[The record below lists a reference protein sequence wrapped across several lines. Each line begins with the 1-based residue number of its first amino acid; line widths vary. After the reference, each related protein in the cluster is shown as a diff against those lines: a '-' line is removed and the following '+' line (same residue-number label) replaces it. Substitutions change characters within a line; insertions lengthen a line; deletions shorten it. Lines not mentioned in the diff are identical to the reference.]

1 MSCNR
6 IAVYGHRGRFSSKIL
21 SALIASG
28 APITVLYRPGSD
40 VSSLPFNVAKIQV
53 HVLDEDAL
61 VAALQD
67 IDIVLSLVGD
77 EGIDRELGL
86 VRAIP
91 RTGVKLFVPSDF
103 GLQYDQ
109 EAMAIPV
116 LHKKANVREAAKLAN
131 IPFTVVLIANFAEFT
146 LGSTLEPQRNGS
158 RRARKQAAIY
168 GQCGQRRSEHVV
180 SPQKIL
186 NGMMARMRIHGSPHR
201 ASSTVDYVAAAYVSI
216 FTTNPVSEISNRA
229 IGLVELAPTGQEIAA
244 ALEKRHGRKPAVFTQ
259 STEQVT
265 AEFWARLD
273 SDLSALAPA
282 WYWRKLWGTGDLTR
296 LLGSD
301 IWHVPHVRKAT
312 LDDLIVKG
320 EVGTYRDLSQILP
333 ILEEAMFK

>member
-1 MSCNR
+1 MSYNR

-40 VSSLPFNVAKIQV
+40 VSSLPSGVPKIEV
-53 HVLDEDAL
+53 DVLDDQDAL

-77 EGIDRELGL
+77 EGIDRELGF

-91 RTGVKLFVPSDF
+91 RTGVKLFVPSDL

-109 EAMAIPV
+109 EALAIPV
-116 LHKKANVREAAKLAN
+116 LQKKTNVREAARHAN
-131 IPFTVVLIANFAEFT
+131 IPFTVILIANFAEFT
-146 LGSTLEPQRNGS
+146 LGSIVMGVDVQGNRLLYTGN
-158 RRARKQAAIY
+158 AA
-168 GQCGQRRSEHVV
+168 QE
-180 SPQKIL
+180 K
-186 NGMMARMRIHGSPHR
+186 
-201 ASSTVDYVAAAYVSI
+201 ASMCTVDYVAAAYVSI

-244 ALEKRHGRKPAVFTQ
+244 ALEKRHGRKPAIFRQ

-265 AEFWARLD
+265 AEFLARLD
-273 SDLSALAPA
+273 SDLSAIAPA

-296 LLGSD
+296 LLGFD
-301 IWHVPHVRKAT
+301 IWHVPNVRKAT

-320 EVGTYRDLSQILP
+320 EVDTYRDLSQILP

>member
-1 MSCNR
+1 MSYNR

-28 APITVLYRPGSD
+28 APITVLHRPGSD
-40 VSSLPFNVAKIQV
+40 VSSLPSHVPKIEV
-53 HVLDEDAL
+53 NVLDEDAL

-91 RTGVKLFVPSDF
+91 RTGVKLFVPSDL

-109 EAMAIPV
+109 EALAIPV
-116 LHKKANVREAAKLAN
+116 LQKKANVLEATRQAN
-131 IPFTVVLIANFAEFT
+131 IPFTVILIANFAEFT
-146 LGSTLEPQRNGS
+146 LGSIVMGVDVEGNRLLYTGN
-158 RRARKQAAIY
+158 AAT
-168 GQCGQRRSEHVV
+168 E
-180 SPQKIL
+180 K
-186 NGMMARMRIHGSPHR
+186 
-201 ASSTVDYVAAAYVSI
+201 ASMCTVDYVAAAYVSI

-244 ALEKRHGRKPAVFTQ
+244 ALEKRHGRKPDIFTQ

-265 AEFWARLD
+265 AEFLARLD

-301 IWHVPHVRKAT
+301 IWHVPNVPKAT

-320 EVGTYRDLSQILP
+320 EVETYRDLSQVLP

>member
-1 MSCNR
+1 MSYNR

-40 VSSLPFNVAKIQV
+40 VSSLPSSVPKIEV
-53 HVLDEDAL
+53 DVFDEDAL
-61 VAALQD
+61 VAALQH

-77 EGIDRELGL
+77 EGIDRELGF

-91 RTGVKLFVPSDF
+91 RTGVKLFVPSDL

-109 EAMAIPV
+109 EALAIPV
-116 LHKKANVREAAKLAN
+116 LQKKTNVREAARHAN

-146 LGSTLEPQRNGS
+146 LGSMWVHLLPLALSLSLADQVWNLSVMGVDVQGNRLLYTGN
-158 RRARKQAAIY
+158 AAK
-168 GQCGQRRSEHVV
+168 E
-180 SPQKIL
+180 K
-186 NGMMARMRIHGSPHR
+186 
-201 ASSTVDYVAAAYVSI
+201 ASMCTVDYVAAAYVSI
-216 FTTNPVSEISNRA
+216 FTTNPVSEIRNRA

-244 ALEKRHGRKPAVFTQ
+244 ALEKRHGRKPAIFRQ

-265 AEFWARLD
+265 AEFLARLD

-301 IWHVPHVRKAT
+301 IWHVPNVRKAT

-320 EVGTYRDLSQILP
+320 EVDTYRDLSQVLP
-333 ILEEAMFK
+333 VLEEAMFK

>member
-1 MSCNR
+1 MSYNR

-28 APITVLYRPGSD
+28 APITVLHRPGSD
-40 VSSLPFNVAKIQV
+40 VSSLPSHVPKIEV
-53 HVLDEDAL
+53 NVLDEDAL

-91 RTGVKLFVPSDF
+91 RTGVKLFVPSDL

-109 EAMAIPV
+109 EALAIPV
-116 LHKKANVREAAKLAN
+116 LQKKANVLETVRQAN
-131 IPFTVVLIANFAEFT
+131 IPFTVILIANFAEFT
-146 LGSTLEPQRNGS
+146 LGSIVMGVDVEGNRLLYTGN
-158 RRARKQAAIY
+158 AAT
-168 GQCGQRRSEHVV
+168 E
-180 SPQKIL
+180 K
-186 NGMMARMRIHGSPHR
+186 
-201 ASSTVDYVAAAYVSI
+201 ASMCTVDYVAAAYVSI

-244 ALEKRHGRKPAVFTQ
+244 ALEKRHGRKPDIFTQ

-265 AEFWARLD
+265 AEFLARLD

-301 IWHVPHVRKAT
+301 IWHVPNVRKAT

-320 EVGTYRDLSQILP
+320 EVDTYRDLSQVLP

>member
-1 MSCNR
+1 MSYNR

-28 APITVLYRPGSD
+28 APITVLHRPGSD
-40 VSSLPFNVAKIQV
+40 VSSVPSHVPKIEV
-53 HVLDEDAL
+53 NVLDEDAL

-91 RTGVKLFVPSDF
+91 RTGVKLFVPSDL

-109 EAMAIPV
+109 EALAIPV
-116 LHKKANVREAAKLAN
+116 LQKKANVLEAARQAN
-131 IPFTVVLIANFAEFT
+131 IPFTVILIANFAEFT
-146 LGSTLEPQRNGS
+146 LGSIVMGVDVEGNRLLYTGN
-158 RRARKQAAIY
+158 AAT
-168 GQCGQRRSEHVV
+168 E
-180 SPQKIL
+180 K
-186 NGMMARMRIHGSPHR
+186 
-201 ASSTVDYVAAAYVSI
+201 ASMCTVNYVAAAYVSI

-229 IGLVELAPTGQEIAA
+229 IGLFELAPTGQEIAA
-244 ALEKRHGRKPAVFTQ
+244 ALEKRHGRKPDIFTQ

-265 AEFWARLD
+265 AEFLARLD

-301 IWHVPHVRKAT
+301 IWHVPNVRKAT

-320 EVGTYRDLSQILP
+320 EVDTYRDLSQVLP

>member
-1 MSCNR
+1 MSYNR

-28 APITVLYRPGSD
+28 APITVLHRPGSD
-40 VSSLPFNVAKIQV
+40 VSSVPSHVPKIEV
-53 HVLDEDAL
+53 NVLDEDAL

-91 RTGVKLFVPSDF
+91 RTG
-103 GLQYDQ
+103 
-109 EAMAIPV
+109 
-116 LHKKANVREAAKLAN
+116 KKANVLEAARQAN
-131 IPFTVVLIANFAEFT
+131 IPFTVILIANFAEFT
-146 LGSTLEPQRNGS
+146 LGSIVMGVDVEGNRLLYTGN
-158 RRARKQAAIY
+158 AATEKASMCEY
-168 GQCGQRRSEHVV
+168 TAH
-180 SPQKIL
+180 L
-186 NGMMARMRIHGSPHR
+186 THN
-201 ASSTVDYVAAAYVSI
+201 ASSTVNYVAAAYVSI

-229 IGLVELAPTGQEIAA
+229 IGLFELAPTGQEIAA
-244 ALEKRHGRKPAVFTQ
+244 ALEKRHGRKPDIFTQ

-265 AEFWARLD
+265 AEFLARLD

-301 IWHVPHVRKAT
+301 IWHVPNVRKAT

-320 EVGTYRDLSQILP
+320 EVDTYRDLSQVLP

>member
-1 MSCNR
+1 MSYNR

-28 APITVLYRPGSD
+28 APITVLHRPGSD
-40 VSSLPFNVAKIQV
+40 VSSLPSHVPKIEV
-53 HVLDEDAL
+53 NVLDEDAL

-91 RTGVKLFVPSDF
+91 RTGVKLFVPSDL

-109 EAMAIPV
+109 EALAIPV
-116 LHKKANVREAAKLAN
+116 LQKKANVLETARQAN
-131 IPFTVVLIANFAEFT
+131 IPFTVILIANFAEFT
-146 LGSTLEPQRNGS
+146 LGSIVMGVDVEGNRLLYTGN
-158 RRARKQAAIY
+158 AAT
-168 GQCGQRRSEHVV
+168 E
-180 SPQKIL
+180 K
-186 NGMMARMRIHGSPHR
+186 
-201 ASSTVDYVAAAYVSI
+201 ASMCTVDYVAAAYVSI

-244 ALEKRHGRKPAVFTQ
+244 ALEKRHGRKPDIFTQ

-265 AEFWARLD
+265 AEFLARLD

-301 IWHVPHVRKAT
+301 IWHVPNVRKAT

-320 EVGTYRDLSQILP
+320 EVDTYRDLSQVLP
-333 ILEEAMFK
+333 ILEEAMF

>member
-1 MSCNR
+1 MSYNR

-21 SALIASG
+21 SALLASG
-28 APITVLYRPGSD
+28 APITVLHRPGSD
-40 VSSLPFNVAKIQV
+40 VSSLPSHVPKIEV
-53 HVLDEDAL
+53 NVLDEDAL

-91 RTGVKLFVPSDF
+91 RTGVKLFVPSDL

-109 EAMAIPV
+109 EALAIPV
-116 LHKKANVREAAKLAN
+116 LQKKANVLEAARQAN
-131 IPFTVVLIANFAEFT
+131 IPFTVILIANFAEFT
-146 LGSTLEPQRNGS
+146 LGSIVMGVDVEGNRLLYTGN
-158 RRARKQAAIY
+158 AAT
-168 GQCGQRRSEHVV
+168 E
-180 SPQKIL
+180 K
-186 NGMMARMRIHGSPHR
+186 
-201 ASSTVDYVAAAYVSI
+201 ASMCTVNYVAAAYVSI

-244 ALEKRHGRKPAVFTQ
+244 ALEKRHGRKPDIFTQ

-265 AEFWARLD
+265 AEFLARLD

-301 IWHVPHVRKAT
+301 IWHVPNVRKAT

-320 EVGTYRDLSQILP
+320 EVGTYRDLSQVLP

>member
-1 MSCNR
+1 MSYNR

-28 APITVLYRPGSD
+28 APITVLHRPGSD
-40 VSSLPFNVAKIQV
+40 VSSLPSHVPKIEV
-53 HVLDEDAL
+53 NVLDEDAL

-91 RTGVKLFVPSDF
+91 RTGVKLFVPSDL

-109 EAMAIPV
+109 EALAIPV
-116 LHKKANVREAAKLAN
+116 LQKKANVLETARQAN
-131 IPFTVVLIANFAEFT
+131 IPFTVILIANFAEFT
-146 LGSTLEPQRNGS
+146 LGSIVMGVDVEGNRLLYTGN
-158 RRARKQAAIY
+158 AAT
-168 GQCGQRRSEHVV
+168 E
-180 SPQKIL
+180 K
-186 NGMMARMRIHGSPHR
+186 
-201 ASSTVDYVAAAYVSI
+201 ASMCTVDYVAAAYVSI

-229 IGLVELAPTGQEIAA
+229 IGLVELAPTGQEISA
-244 ALEKRHGRKPAVFTQ
+244 ALEKRHGRKPDIFTQ

-265 AEFWARLD
+265 AEFLARLD

-301 IWHVPHVRKAT
+301 IWHVPNVRKAT

-320 EVGTYRDLSQILP
+320 EVDTYRDLSQVLP
-333 ILEEAMFK
+333 ILEEAMF

>member
-1 MSCNR
+1 MSYNR

-28 APITVLYRPGSD
+28 APITVLHRPGSD
-40 VSSLPFNVAKIQV
+40 VSSLPSHVPKIEV
-53 HVLDEDAL
+53 NVLDEDAL

-91 RTGVKLFVPSDF
+91 RTGVKLFVPSDL

-109 EAMAIPV
+109 EALAIPI
-116 LHKKANVREAAKLAN
+116 LQKKANVLEAARQAN
-131 IPFTVVLIANFAEFT
+131 IPFTVILIANFAEFT
-146 LGSTLEPQRNGS
+146 LGSIVMGVDVEGNRLLYTGN
-158 RRARKQAAIY
+158 AATEKASMCEY
-168 GQCGQRRSEHVV
+168 TAH
-180 SPQKIL
+180 L
-186 NGMMARMRIHGSPHR
+186 THN
-201 ASSTVDYVAAAYVSI
+201 ASSTVNYVAAAYVSI

-244 ALEKRHGRKPAVFTQ
+244 ALEKRHGRKPDIFTQ

-265 AEFWARLD
+265 AEFLARLD

-301 IWHVPHVRKAT
+301 IWHVPNVRKAT

-320 EVGTYRDLSQILP
+320 EVGTYRDLSQVLP

>member
-1 MSCNR
+1 MSYNR

-28 APITVLYRPGSD
+28 APITVLHRPGSD
-40 VSSLPFNVAKIQV
+40 VSSVPSHVPKIEV
-53 HVLDEDAL
+53 NVLDEDAL

-91 RTGVKLFVPSDF
+91 RTG
-103 GLQYDQ
+103 
-109 EAMAIPV
+109 
-116 LHKKANVREAAKLAN
+116 KKANVLEAARQAN
-131 IPFTVVLIANFAEFT
+131 IPFTVILIANFAEFT
-146 LGSTLEPQRNGS
+146 LGSIVMGVDVEGNRLLYTGN
-158 RRARKQAAIY
+158 AATEKASMCEY
-168 GQCGQRRSEHVV
+168 TAH
-180 SPQKIL
+180 L
-186 NGMMARMRIHGSPHR
+186 THN
-201 ASSTVDYVAAAYVSI
+201 ASSTVNYVAAAYVSI

-229 IGLVELAPTGQEIAA
+229 IGLFELAPTGQEIAA
-244 ALEKRHGRKPAVFTQ
+244 ALEKRHGRKPDIFTQ

-265 AEFWARLD
+265 AEFLARLD

-301 IWHVPHVRKAT
+301 IWHIPNVRKAT

-320 EVGTYRDLSQILP
+320 EVDTYRDLSQVLP